1 MLFCR
6 RGIFFKT
13 GEEGGGAGGGGDGD
27 GTGGQRKAES
37 AVVDQVHGL
46 DDRVKRLETPFYERL
61 FKAADEKKE
70 TPAKTVEVKNAPKPP
85 SAFDDFCDC
94 IDPFRMFK
102 EEPPPV
108 PKAEAPAADDAAA

>member
-13 GEEGGGAGGGGDGD
+13 GEDGGGAGGGDGD

-37 AVVDQVHGL
+37 AVVDQVHSHEERL
-46 DDRVKRLETPFYERL
+46 KRIETPFFEKLFAAAER
-61 FKAADEKKE
+61 KPE
-70 TPAKTVEVKNAPKPP
+70 TTPKTLEVKTAPKPP